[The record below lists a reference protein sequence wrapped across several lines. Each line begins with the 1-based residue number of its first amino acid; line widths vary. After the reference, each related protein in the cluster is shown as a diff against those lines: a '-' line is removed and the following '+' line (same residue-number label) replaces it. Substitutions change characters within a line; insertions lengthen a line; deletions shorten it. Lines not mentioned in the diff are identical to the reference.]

1 MKKRRTIK
9 TILIGCGRI
18 GAGSGGRRRRA
29 GSHAGVLADIPS
41 FAPTLY
47 DPDLK
52 LSKAAA
58 EALDLPI
65 VDHIDKSL
73 LESCACAVICSPTN
87 THFEYLSQFLNVG
100 IPLIVC
106 EKPVC
111 ASLEE
116 VKKLRQLR
124 KRSKSRVV
132 INYTRRF
139 QPCFEKLK
147 NQFAQQMASE
157 PLRAISLRYQ
167 RGFLNNASHAL
178 DLIQFLTGWNIL
190 DAKFHSYQ
198 SVQDEFPEDPTL
210 SGLGTWNGAQISIL
224 GMPHVRFSLF
234 EIDFFFERT
243 AIRLRDRGDT
253 VEFADSDEPSGYYAP
268 LATKKLKHGNMI
280 DPLQNLYRHVRQM
293 IRNSELP
300 DNFDESLK
308 LTEWI
313 FRTLNKSRA

>member
-9 TILIGCGRI
+9 TLLIGCGRI

-52 LSKAAA
+52 LSKAAG

-73 LESCACAVICSPTN
+73 LESCSCAVICSPTN

-116 VKKLRQLR
+116 VKKLQQLR

-132 INYTRRF
+132 INYTRQF
-139 QPCFEKLK
+139 QPSFEKLK
-147 NQFAQQMASE
+147 KRFAHQLTQES
-157 PLRAISLRYQ
+157 LRTISVRYQ

-178 DLIQFLTGWNIL
+178 DLIQFLTGWDIMS
-190 DAKFHSYQ
+190 AKIHPFHG
-198 SVQDEFPEDPTL
+198 VCDEFPNDPTL
-210 SGLGTWNGAQISIL
+210 SGHGNWNGSALSIL
-224 GMPHVRFSLF
+224 GLPNVQFSLF
-234 EIDFFFERT
+234 EIDFFFERS
-243 AIRLRDRGDT
+243 AIRIRDRGET
-253 VEFADSDEPSGYYAP
+253 IEFADSNDPSDYYAP
-268 LATKKLKHGNMI
+268 LVSKKISQGNLQEPLK
-280 DPLQNLYRHVRQM
+280 NLYRHVAKM
-293 IRNSELP
+293 ACDPAIP

-308 LTEWI
+308 LTKWI
-313 FRTLNKSRA
+313 LQILKKA

>member
-18 GAGSGGRRRRA
+18 GAGSDGRRRRA
-29 GSHAGVLADIPS
+29 GSHAGVLAEIPA

-65 VDHIDKSL
+65 ADHIDKSL
-73 LESCACAVICSPTN
+73 LESCTCAVICSPTN
-87 THFEYLSQFLNVG
+87 THFEYLSEFLNVG
-100 IPLIVC
+100 TPLIVC

-139 QPCFEKLK
+139 QLSFEKLK
-147 NQFAQQMASE
+147 KRFAHQLTQES
-157 PLRAISLRYQ
+157 LRTISVRYQ

-178 DLIQFLTGWNIL
+178 DLIQFLTGWDVL
-190 DAKFHSYQ
+190 SAKVHSFQ
-198 SVQDEFPEDPTL
+198 VVCDEFPNDPTL
-210 SGLGTWNGAQISIL
+210 SGHGNWNGAALSFL
-224 GMPHVRFSLF
+224 GLPNVRFSLF
-234 EIDFFFERT
+234 EIDFFFERS
-243 AIRLRDRGDT
+243 AIRLRDRGET
-253 VEFADSDEPSGYYAP
+253 IEFADSNDPSDYYAP
-268 LATKKLKHGNMI
+268 LSVKKISQGNLQEPLK
-280 DPLQNLYRHVRQM
+280 NLYRHVAKM
-293 IRNSELP
+293 ACDPAIP

-313 FRTLNKSRA
+313 LQILKKA

>member
-1 MKKRRTIK
+1 VKKRRTIK

-73 LESCACAVICSPTN
+73 LESCTCAVICSPTN
-87 THFEYLSQFLNVG
+87 THFEYLSEFLKVG

-111 ASLEE
+111 STLAE

-139 QPCFEKLK
+139 QTSFQKLK
-147 NQFAQQMASE
+147 KRFAHQLTQES
-157 PLRAISLRYQ
+157 LSTISVRYQ

-178 DLIQFLTGWNIL
+178 DLIQFLTGWDIL
-190 DAKFHSYQ
+190 SAKVHSFQ
-198 SVQDEFPEDPTL
+198 GVCDEFPNDPTL
-210 SGLGTWNGAQISIL
+210 SGHGIWNGVALSIIGL
-224 GMPHVRFSLF
+224 PNVRFSLF
-234 EIDFFFERT
+234 EIDFFFERS
-243 AIRLRDRGDT
+243 AIRLRDRGET
-253 VEFADSDEPSGYYAP
+253 IEFADSNEPSDYYAP
-268 LATKKLKHGNMI
+268 LSVKKNSQGNLQEPLK
-280 DPLQNLYRHVRQM
+280 NLYRHVAKM
-293 IRNSELP
+293 ACDPAIP

-313 FRTLNKSRA
+313 LQILKKA

>member
-18 GAGSGGRRRRA
+18 GAGSGGRHRRA
-29 GSHAGVLADIPS
+29 GSHAGVLSEIPA

-47 DPDLK
+47 DSDLK

-65 VDHIDKSL
+65 ADHIDKSL
-73 LESCACAVICSPTN
+73 LESCTCAVICSPTN
-87 THFEYLSQFLNVG
+87 THFEYLSEFLNVG
-100 IPLIVC
+100 TPLIVC

-116 VKKLRQLR
+116 VTKLRQLR

-139 QPCFEKLK
+139 QTSFQKLK
-147 NQFAQQMASE
+147 KRFAHQLTQES
-157 PLRAISLRYQ
+157 LSTISVRYQ

-178 DLIQFLTGWNIL
+178 DLVQFLTGWDIL
-190 DAKFHSYQ
+190 NAKVHPFQ
-198 SVQDEFPEDPTL
+198 GMCDEFPNDPTL
-210 SGLGTWNGAQISIL
+210 SGHGNWNGAALSIL
-224 GMPHVRFSLF
+224 GLPKVRFSLF
-234 EIDFFFERT
+234 EIDFFFERS
-243 AIRLRDRGDT
+243 AIRIRDRGET
-253 VEFADSDEPSGYYAP
+253 IEFADSNDPSDYYAP
-268 LATKKLKHGNMI
+268 LSVKKISQGNLQEPLK
-280 DPLQNLYRHVRQM
+280 NLYRHVAKM
-293 IRNSELP
+293 ACDPAIP

-313 FRTLNKSRA
+313 LQILKKA